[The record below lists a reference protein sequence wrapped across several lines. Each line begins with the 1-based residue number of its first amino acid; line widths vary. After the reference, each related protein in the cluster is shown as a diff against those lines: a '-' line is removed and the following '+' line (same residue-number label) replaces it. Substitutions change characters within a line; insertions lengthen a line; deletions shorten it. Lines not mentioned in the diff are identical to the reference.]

1 MASYEQLELDRQLC
15 FALHRASRAV
25 VRSYGPLL
33 AASGLTYTQY
43 LVLLVLWEESLRP
56 FTVGEIGARLHLDSG
71 TLTPLLKRLEGLG
84 HVRRR
89 RDTADERRVLI
100 GLTDGGLALR
110 DELVDVP
117 SALFSG
123 LGLDL
128 EVASRLHD
136 DLGRLTAQLETLESA
151 PPA

>member
-33 AASGLTYTQY
+33 EASGLTYTQY
-43 LVLLVLWEESLRP
+43 LVLLVLWEEAPRP
-56 FTVGEIGARLHLDSG
+56 FNVGEIGTRLHLDSG
-71 TLTPLLKRLEGLG
+71 TLTPLLKRLEALG

-89 RDTADERRVLI
+89 RDTADERRVLVE
-100 GLTDGGLALR
+100 LTDSGLALR
-110 DELVDVP
+110 ADLAGVP

-128 EVASRLHD
+128 TDARRLHAE
-136 DLGRLTAQLETLESA
+136 LGRLAAQLEAVEA
-151 PPA
+151 DPRR